1 MVRRRSEVIRIP
13 SLSGKTGIG
22 GSNIHTIEQRM
33 FLDNL
38 VELSCRECLDEAEF
52 LDAWKRGVPVIASEV
67 QPVLDDERSTE
78 PFAEP
83 VAGWPSGIPSFF
95 TFGCLSMTCSTTSI
109 IKCRPIGCCSHRK
122 AVERRN
128 HKAFMAVTACCPLSG
143 RALIS
148 LWEK

>member
-1 MVRRRSEVIRIP
+1 MPYRLRRHDGEYRW
-13 SLSGKTGIG
+13 L
-22 GSNIHTIEQRM
+22 
-33 FLDNL
+33 LDNG
-38 VELSCRECLDEAEF
+38 R
-52 LDAWKRGVPVIASEV
+52 
-67 QPVLDDERSTE
+67 
-78 PFAEP
+78 
-83 VAGWPSGIPSFF
+83 PSGIPSFF

-148 LWEK
+148 L